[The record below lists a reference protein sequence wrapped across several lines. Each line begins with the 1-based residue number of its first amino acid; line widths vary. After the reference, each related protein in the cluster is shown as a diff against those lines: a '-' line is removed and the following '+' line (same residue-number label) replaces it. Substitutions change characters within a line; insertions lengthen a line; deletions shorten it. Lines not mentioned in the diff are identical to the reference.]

1 MHYLSKFFSSS
12 RPIYFVLSGLFALG
26 FYFLYVGPHLTFHE
40 DAGGYLKLVYKMRDL
55 GWDFLQ
61 QDSGFW
67 PPLYPFLLNLYGLLL
82 GGGVL
87 ENALPLN
94 LSLTFL
100 LGGAIF
106 CLCQFLLESPRNSLV
121 VSVVILSNGFLY
133 RFGMS
138 NLAAES
144 LYFVV
149 LLYFL
154 GHSMRTHFGPT
165 RSFLFGSLIFIRYIH
180 LIFFPAVIFWS
191 RTWRER
197 AVNTVLF
204 FLPFLLNQ
212 VRLIAFENSAREE
225 SIEKG
230 LKMIFS
236 EQLGFVGNVL
246 GTRLLGQWGTILALC
261 ALFIFLVW
269 RSLKS
274 SKVADRRLF
283 SAAFAITCSFMAI
296 IFATH
301 FLFDSRV
308 IFRERMLLHLYI
320 LLAPLI
326 LCRSLSLK
334 TALKKIILLLFL
346 FVNVVTF
353 MKTIHYQR
361 VIEFDE
367 VKRNLSSVIP
377 YLDHEL
383 PIYSNEV
390 YLLRDVYGIH
400 SGELFFSS
408 LTSRPKELP
417 THFKFYEMRVMVEK
431 YVQPLD
437 QLMAQLPKCDPRKF
451 YDIKLMTE
459 AIHYS
464 IYEFKFRPDRASE
477 CSGEKNREE
486 G

>member
-1 MHYLSKFFSSS
+1 MHNLSKFFSSS
-12 RPIYFVLSGLFALG
+12 RPFYFVLSGLFALG
-26 FYFLYVGPHLTFHE
+26 FYFLYIGPHLSFHE

-55 GWDFLQ
+55 GWSFLQ

-87 ENALPLN
+87 ENALGLN
-94 LSLTFL
+94 LCLTFL
-100 LGGAIF
+100 LGGAVF
-106 CLCQFLLESPRNSLV
+106 CLCQFLLESPQSSLV
-121 VSVVILSNGFLY
+121 VSVVVLSNGFLY

-154 GHSMRTHFGPT
+154 SHSMRTHFGPM
-165 RSFLFGSLIFIRYIH
+165 RSFLFGSLIFVRYIH
-180 LIFFPAVIFWS
+180 LIFFPVVIFWS

-230 LKMIFS
+230 LKMILS
-236 EQLGFVGNVL
+236 EQLGFIGNVL

-261 ALFIFLVW
+261 ALFLFLVW

-274 SKVADRRLF
+274 TKAEDRKLF
-283 SAAFAITCSFMAI
+283 SAALAIGCSFMAI

-308 IFRERMLLHLYI
+308 IFRERMILHLYI

-326 LCRSLSLK
+326 LCRSLSLR
-334 TALKKIILLLFL
+334 TILKKFILLLFVI
-346 FVNVVTF
+346 VNAVTF
-353 MKTIHYQR
+353 IRTIHYQR
-361 VIEFDE
+361 VIEFEE
-367 VKRNLSSVIP
+367 VKRNLNAVIP
-377 YLDHEL
+377 YLDQTL

-390 YLLRDVYGIH
+390 HLLRDVYGIE

-408 LTSRPKELP
+408 LTSRPKDLP
-417 THFKFYEMRVMVEK
+417 AHFKFYELRVMVEK
-431 YVQPLD
+431 YVEPLE
-437 QLMAQLPKCDPRKF
+437 QLMNQLPKCDPRKF
-451 YDIKLMTE
+451 YDIELITE

-464 IYEFKFRPDRASE
+464 IYEFQFRPDLANE